1 MMGGRAAEMSVFS
14 TATSGAGK
22 LLEENRQAMDE
33 LARSLIENEEVG
45 GDVVYKLL
53 AGSGDGQDKS

>member
-1 MMGGRAAEMSVFS
+1 
-14 TATSGAGK
+14 
-22 LLEENRQAMDE
+22 MDE